1 MRREVTKKGE
11 KNNIKLVSEVLV
23 HYVNYSGDDTSLD
36 FWIIVVDSGIRYL
49 PQDVGSVLNTMFNF
63 RKQVITQNNF
73 ALIFRDKEK
82 KKGSDPSTVQ
92 FFLYFLSFINYRCF

>member
-1 MRREVTKKGE
+1 M
-11 KNNIKLVSEVLV
+11 
-23 HYVNYSGDDTSLD
+23 NYSGDDTSLD

-82 KKGSDPSTVQ
+82 KKAATPQRFSFSCI
-92 FFLYFLSFINYRCF
+92 FFPL

>member
-1 MRREVTKKGE
+1 M
-11 KNNIKLVSEVLV
+11 
-23 HYVNYSGDDTSLD
+23 NYSGDDTSLD

-82 KKGSDPSTVQ
+82 KKVFLVFS
-92 FFLYFLSFINYRCF
+92 FLYKLQMFLIAESISI

>member
-1 MRREVTKKGE
+1 M
-11 KNNIKLVSEVLV
+11 LV

-82 KKGSDPSTVQ
+82 KRQRPLNGSVFLVFS
-92 FFLYFLSFINYRCF
+92 FLYKLQMFLIAESISI